1 MSAIDRSHALVPV
14 SAPTKPASGTAAI
27 LLIWLAAAA
36 PMAVLAWVAAPR
48 LMTPGDPL
56 PGLVFWW
63 LMVAGMAWQGV
74 LSVIV
79 LRLEGV
85 PFRPAALARRLWLA
99 TPTWRGRPAIAAFLL
114 VPVFAAVGF
123 VGDDAASA
131 WFQGTALGQTL
142 VSNTPAFAFIEHLAT
157 PDARG
162 RWDILVLALVSSV
175 FNYGLGEALLFHGV
189 LLPRMEKAWGRWAW
203 LGNGV
208 LFTAYHAHKFWIMPG
223 LLISCLC
230 YSLPAQIFR
239 SSWLAVL
246 IHAVEGVVLIVAVL
260 AVILGAAV

>member
-1 MSAIDRSHALVPV
+1 MRQSA
-14 SAPTKPASGTAAI
+14 KI
-27 LLIWLAAAA
+27 LLIWAAATG
-36 PMAVLAWVAAPR
+36 PMALLAWVAAPR
-48 LMTPGDPL
+48 LIAPGDPL
-56 PGLVFWW
+56 PGLVFWR
-63 LMVAGMAWQGV
+63 LMVVGMAWQGV

-85 PFRPAALARRLWLA
+85 RPAALARRLWLV
-99 TPTWRGRPAIAAFLL
+99 TPTWRGRPAILAFLL
-114 VPVFAAVGF
+114 VPVFAAIGF
-123 VGDDAASA
+123 VGDGAVTA
-131 WFQGTALGQTL
+131 WFQATPLGQTL
-142 VSNTPAFAFIEHLAT
+142 ASHTPAFAFIEHLAT

-189 LLPRMEKAWGRWAW
+189 LLPRMEQAWGRWAW

-208 LFTAYHAHKFWIMPG
+208 LFAAYHLHKLWTMPG

-230 YSLPAQIFR
+230 YSLPAQLLR
-239 SSWLAVL
+239 STWLAVL

-260 AVILGAAV
+260 AVISGAAV